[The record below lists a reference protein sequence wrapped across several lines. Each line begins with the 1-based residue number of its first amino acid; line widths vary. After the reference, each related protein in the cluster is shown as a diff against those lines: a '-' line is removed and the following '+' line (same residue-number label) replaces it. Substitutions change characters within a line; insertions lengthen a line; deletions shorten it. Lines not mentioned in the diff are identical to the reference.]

1 MKHEVPKTGRENG
14 RRSKRIGFRKK
25 DSETYKAWAMCVD
38 RFFSG
43 YKDTKDEMFRSLS
56 KEEELE
62 LIEKYRN
69 DRPTL
74 EERLIRH
81 NIFLAVN
88 LASKYSSYGNDYDD
102 ILSSAMYGLN
112 VAARKFDI
120 DRGTKFSTHAVWW
133 IRKYIL
139 MATTGNRYNRNIGSK
154 VSIYLDSPE
163 FNNERDEENYNY
175 STFSKSIEP
184 SFMHMFSDAKTPY
197 EKIADSEIAFDNVS
211 LIDRI
216 TKSVSASSLTDRDK
230 DVYRKMFL
238 DGLNSSD
245 ISEQLGMT
253 KHAVAKSRSRIAS
266 YITENFSNIRK
277 SV

>member
-1 MKHEVPKTGRENG
+1 MQHGNLKDKKRKRSTKKIGLRE
-14 RRSKRIGFRKK
+14 RDK
-25 DSETYKAWAMCVD
+25 ETYKAWAVCVD
-38 RFFSG
+38 KFFSG
-43 YKDTKDEMFRSLS
+43 YKNVKDEMFRSLT

-62 LIEKYRN
+62 LIETYKN
-69 DRPTL
+69 DRPAL
-74 EERLIRH
+74 EERLIQH

-88 LASKYSSYGNDYDD
+88 LASKYSSYGTDYDD

-120 DRGTKFSTHAVWW
+120 KRGTKFSTHAVWW

-139 MATTGNRYNRNIGSK
+139 MATTGNRYNKNIGSK

-163 FNNERDEENYNY
+163 FNSERDGENYNY
-175 STFSKSIEP
+175 STFSESIEP
-184 SFMHMFSDAKTPY
+184 SFSHTFTDAKTPY
-197 EKIADSEIAFDNVS
+197 EKIAEQEILFDNS
-211 LIDRI
+211 KLIDKI

-230 DVYRKMFL
+230 DVYQKMFI
-238 DGLNSSD
+238 DGMDSSD
-245 ISEQLGMT
+245 ISEQLGIS

-266 YITENFSNIRK
+266 FISENFSNIRK